1 MDDASLVVGHDGSPA
16 AARTLDLA
24 LDVADRLGAA
34 VTVLRVWNIGSAPPH
49 SLFKEGYVSSFE
61 EVSAEVGTR
70 LEHDTLAAR
79 ERHPAVEVAC
89 HAVHG
94 QPAEA
99 LIEASTGATMLVVGS
114 RGRGGFSSLRLGSV
128 SEQCVRHAFCP
139 VLVVRDRARPHTP
152 A

>member
-1 MDDASLVVGHDGSPA
+1 MDDATIVVGNDGSAA
-16 AARTLDLA
+16 AARTLDLTLELA
-24 LDVADRLGAA
+24 EKLGAA

-70 LEHDTLAAR
+70 LEHDTHAAR
-79 ERHPAVEVAC
+79 ARHPGVAVVC
-89 HAVHG
+89 RAVHG

-99 LIEASTGATMLVVGS
+99 LIDASTGATMLVVGS
-114 RGRGGFSSLRLGSV
+114 RGRGGFNALRLGSV

-139 VLVVRDRARPHTP
+139 VLVVRDRMRPAAP
-152 A
+152 